1 MTFNPGQTKQAQE
14 LAYSRKTNKNVPPP
28 LWFNNAAV
36 KKHITAWKK
45 CPNTELFLVRV
56 NLRKQPEYR
65 KIRTRNNSAF
75 GHFSRSVCETFRMKW
90 YFMPLEQKNME
101 FLIQIYLISIFLIVF
116 LQLNSDKSQ
125 SRSYLWPEIW
135 ISLPNPYFNRLHS
148 L

>member
-75 GHFSRSVCETFRMKW
+75 GHFSRSD
-90 YFMPLEQKNME
+90 
-101 FLIQIYLISIFLIVF
+101 IG
-116 LQLNSDKSQ
+116 LQLDRKLLFNV
-125 SRSYLWPEIW
+125 RSNNKIRNGTKGIGLLLKLQPILPRR
-135 ISLPNPYFNRLHS
+135 SLVNIY
-148 L
+148 